1 MDYWKYSDVVLP
13 TFVQL
18 LYPTGLN
25 YCENKIQQVF
35 GLIPVHL
42 LLSESI
48 KLKTKPMFFTSNR
61 KDC

>member
-42 LLSESI
+42 LLSDS
-48 KLKTKPMFFTSNR
+48 
-61 KDC
+61 D